1 MESELSAIPGVE
13 RAGSASGG
21 PLFGG
26 DGTDDVVYTNRSG
39 AARAPAAWYDMSPS
53 YFATLGVPVVGGR
66 GLSEADGPGTPTVV
80 VVNETLARRFWPGDS
95 PIDRQ
100 ISLFSNRMQVRVVGV
115 VRDVAPPTPG
125 AAVLP
130 ELYWSNRQE
139 PRPYTYFLLRT
150 SVAPASVMRDVRARL
165 RAIDPNLRPM
175 DAATMPDLVAIALRA
190 PRFQMLL
197 LAAFS
202 LTALLLAAVGT
213 YGLFAYRVSRRT
225 REIGIRLA
233 LGAQARQ
240 IVASVLRD
248 GLRIAGAG
256 IAIGVV
262 AGLLA
267 GRAMRGL
274 VVGVSEFDLATM
286 VASCGVLVAV
296 TVAACLI
303 PARSAARVDPV
314 VTLTVE

>member
-1 MESELSAIPGVE
+1 
-13 RAGSASGG
+13 
-21 PLFGG
+21 
-26 DGTDDVVYTNRSG
+26 
-39 AARAPAAWYDMSPS
+39 
-53 YFATLGVPVVGGR
+53 
-66 GLSEADGPGTPTVV
+66 
-80 VVNETLARRFWPGDS
+80 
-95 PIDRQ
+95 
-100 ISLFSNRMQVRVVGV
+100 
-115 VRDVAPPTPG
+115 
-125 AAVLP
+125 
-130 ELYWSNRQE
+130 
-139 PRPYTYFLLRT
+139 
-150 SVAPASVMRDVRARL
+150 MRDVRARL

-175 DAATMPDLVAIALRA
+175 DGATMPDLVAIALRA

-303 PARSAARVDPV
+303 PARSAARVDPA